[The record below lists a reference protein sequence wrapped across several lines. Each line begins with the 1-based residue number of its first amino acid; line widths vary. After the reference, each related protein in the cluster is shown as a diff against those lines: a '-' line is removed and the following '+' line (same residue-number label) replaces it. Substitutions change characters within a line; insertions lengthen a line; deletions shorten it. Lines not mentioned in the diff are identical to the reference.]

1 MEENS
6 MLFLGKTHGIKTNDL
21 KPVIQSRSPSM
32 KSTRN
37 QRKIACIV
45 YFSIS
50 IIAAWL
56 RQPIVFSITFVF
68 GIVYLCKMRE
78 AQE

>member
-1 MEENS
+1 
-6 MLFLGKTHGIKTNDL
+6 
-21 KPVIQSRSPSM
+21 M

-37 QRKIACIV
+37 QRKIASIV

-50 IIAAWL
+50 LIAAIM
-56 RQPIVFSITFVF
+56 REPIVFSITFVF

-78 AQE
+78 AQQ